1 MASRILQSWL
11 RLRFRLLLCT
21 CLMLGPGNAWGSQS
35 DSSQG
40 PGIEQRIGER
50 VSLDLP
56 LRDEGGNPVTLRE
69 AANGKPSVLA
79 LVYYRCPMLCN
90 QVLSGLLESLL
101 AIPSSAGEQFNVIT
115 LSFDPT
121 EGSDLALTK
130 KEQYLKAYGHAS
142 AKTGWRFLTGSP
154 ESISVVC
161 RESGFRTVYDPAS
174 RLYGHASALVI
185 LTPDGRISR
194 YLFGV
199 RYPARELRLSLVEA
213 SSGKIGTRGE
223 QILLLCMRYD
233 PASGKYTLAV
243 SRILKAAAGATL
255 VGLVIL
261 VARLSRK
268 GSRAVHP
275 IGVPLPGSPPGRS

>member
-1 MASRILQSWL
+1 MASRTLQSWF
-11 RLRFRLLLCT
+11 RARVRFLLYC
-21 CLMLGPGNAWGSQS
+21 MLLGSGDVWGSQS

-50 VSLDLP
+50 ISLELP
-56 LRDEGGNPVTLRE
+56 FRDELGNPVTLRE
-69 AANGKPSVLA
+69 AAGGKPSVLA

-90 QVLSGLLESLL
+90 QVISGLLESLL
-101 AIPSSAGEQFNVIT
+101 EISSSAGEQFNVIT

-121 EGSDLALTK
+121 EGPDLASAK
-130 KEQYLKAYGHAS
+130 REQYLKAYGHAS
-142 AKTGWRFLTGSP
+142 ARSGWRFLTGTP

-161 RESGFRTVYDPAS
+161 RETGFRTVYDPAT
-174 RLYGHASALVI
+174 RLYGHASALLI

-233 PASGKYTLAV
+233 PSTGKYTLAV
-243 SRILKAAAGATL
+243 NRLLKVAAGATL
-255 VGLVIL
+255 LGLAFL
-261 VARLSRK
+261 VYRLTRK
-268 GSRAVHP
+268 EKRTGNPV
-275 IGVPLPGSPPGRS
+275 GVPHPGRVPSRS

>member
-1 MASRILQSWL
+1 MASRTLQSWL
-11 RLRFRLLLCT
+11 RLCVRVLLC
-21 CLMLGPGNAWGSQS
+21 CMVLGCGDSWGAQA
-35 DSSQG
+35 DPSQG
-40 PGIEQRIGER
+40 PGIEQRIGEKIP
-50 VSLDLP
+50 LDLP
-56 LRDEGGNPVTLRE
+56 FRDEVGNPITLRE
-69 AANGKPSVLA
+69 AAGGRPAVLA

-90 QVLSGLLESLL
+90 QVLSGLLEALL
-101 AIPSSAGEQFNVIT
+101 EISSSAGEQFNVIT

-121 EGSDLALTK
+121 EGPDLGSAK
-130 KEQYLKAYGHAS
+130 REQYLKAYGHAS
-142 AKTGWRFLTGSP
+142 ARSGWRFLTGSP

-161 RESGFRTVYDPAS
+161 RETGFRTVYDPAT

-233 PASGKYTLAV
+233 PATGKYTLAV
-243 SRILKAAAGATL
+243 NRLLKAAAGATL
-255 VGLVIL
+255 LGLAFL
-261 VARLSRK
+261 VYRLSRK
-268 GSRAVHP
+268 GKRPGNLV
-275 IGVPLPGSPPGRS
+275 GVPHQGRVPSRS